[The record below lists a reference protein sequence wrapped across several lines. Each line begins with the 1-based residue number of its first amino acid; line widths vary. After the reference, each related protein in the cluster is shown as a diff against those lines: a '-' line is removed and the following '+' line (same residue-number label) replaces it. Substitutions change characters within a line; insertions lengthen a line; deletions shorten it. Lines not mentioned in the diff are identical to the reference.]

1 MLKKLFSHL
10 VLAVFLSS
18 CASAQADS
26 AQTPGPVTQPA
37 TFEVK
42 EIDGLYVPFQ
52 NGIPYP
58 SWERQERPYIELNGS
73 WRSDRQGVDHKL
85 TLYKRT
91 PETLTLLEGEG
102 AGRHKADYD
111 DSAWKEKPVPGVEDP
126 APDRYMDGAWYRRH
140 FTVPADASGKYVK
153 LMFEAANYFTD
164 VWINGKWIGCH
175 EGGYTPFAF
184 DISQYLNYGQDNVIA
199 VRVDDIPWLPNGDTS
214 PEALAT
220 NGHNIVPYATGDW
233 WNYGGITR
241 NVYLEISPPVSIV
254 RADVKAKPVNEKDSE
269 LTIDVTVYNRGD
281 TEADPS
287 LTLRIIR
294 ANVEENNLE
303 EASIKKIATGRTI
316 SVQGEASRQIA
327 LKAGEAKAF
336 RFSLKS
342 NGLKPWSPEAP
353 NLYVLQVNLGDKKA
367 KSGEFYTQFGVRE
380 ISVDKANAK
389 LLLNGKEVFL
399 RGIARHEVFY
409 GEPGPAIYGPAA
421 VVSDFKSIKD
431 ANANFVRTAHYPNQ
445 QQTYSIADRMGLLI
459 WEEIPM
465 FWFTGPEF
473 LVQKDVRGIG
483 RQMWLEMIYRDYNRP
498 SIIIWSAC
506 NECSWQAERAAF
518 IKDLRENAYKV
529 DGTRLV
535 AQSAS
540 GSDPTDATQ
549 KECDII
555 GFTTYYGIFYGSSYF
570 ADTKEALKKTH
581 EAFPDKPVISTEY
594 GVWGHYGDTP
604 QEAVQVEV
612 AKDTFSAFREF
623 PFVAGA
629 TWWTIAD
636 WHTMIVEPEI
646 MGTMTIDRKFQ
657 KPVYFQLQRQYASL
671 LGDLFVELKEPK
683 EESTLQGKANISA
696 KVTGKDKIE
705 SVELIVEGKSFG
717 RLSQK
722 KDTYQMELD
731 TSKLPEGRHT
741 LVVRVTGEV
750 LSESKGKKGYHVSDS
765 VRVNVDNIDEPPVI
779 TASLKDNDAVMGKVP
794 LKAIAV
800 DDRGIASVTYTVDGG
815 EPKQTEGMGD
825 GIYQAVLDA
834 SQLPDGSTHDI
845 KFTATDTGGHI
856 TETKAKV
863 TVDNKPGKYAELPFD
878 HDWISSNTN
887 RNDGTGYDFPAE
899 ELPDSNSEFIFN
911 GSAKVKF
918 KFGDKTD
925 GEKNTV
931 ECSRQKINFPPGYYT
946 KVHILASRHDG
957 GSKETFVLN
966 YTDGASVKAVT
977 GFSDWWGGNP
987 IYGEEIA
994 IMTAHH
1000 HEAAADRKPG
1010 VALYMQTLEPDKNKV
1025 LSSITLPA
1033 DKRLNIFAITLEG
1046 EVSNVPLPEPAIVE
1060 PGANSSVGGAVKVTA
1075 EDRQENIAKIDYSV
1089 DGGEWMPM
1097 SSSAG
1102 GTYTAEWDTVK
1113 VAGISHKINVK
1124 ATDKIGQISIKS
1136 IDVRVINKVT
1146 IVFPFDGASIYKMAT
1161 LMVEPRANKEVD
1173 KLEYSIDNGQFM
1185 EMSPNMGLYT
1195 AEWKIDEGYKPGSGH
1210 TLMVRENEKGGGVTI
1225 DTVNITAD
1233 TVKIMIAE
1241 PVKGHTI
1248 KVDKST
1254 RDWVGAAP
1262 DQENTA
1268 TVSGGEYIWVDAK
1281 GDDTG
1286 SGHYTYPTNKALTKG
1301 ADLKEFRV
1309 TWDGENLYLMIKC
1322 DRPGDFWTPYRIIG
1336 IDQDGAKGGK
1346 GGTQVLAQGDG
1357 DQDTGCYGN
1366 IKVSPELAC
1375 EYVIGISSS
1384 YKGRIWDAKGKL
1396 IARKEG
1402 DNNDTP
1408 GFLVDDAS
1416 WNSVEVAIPL
1426 KLIGGSP
1433 AGQTWRFIVGTGLQD
1448 NGVLRKIDKDAS
1460 EWHGGG
1466 GDANAPFIYDL
1477 ASPDKKTQEY
1487 ELNSYKKDGDPGDPN
1502 TFATIKRSYLTVTFS
1517 DEAKSLENVN
1527 SPQGAKSP

>member
-1 MLKKLFSHL
+1 MLKKSLFYIII
-10 VLAVFLSS
+10 AVFLLP
-18 CASAQADS
+18 CAF
-26 AQTPGPVTQPA
+26 GEPVTQPP

-42 EIDGLYVPFQ
+42 EIDGLNVPFQ
-52 NGIPYP
+52 NGIPFP
-58 SWERQERPYIELNGS
+58 SWERQERPYIELNGA
-73 WRSDRQGVDHKL
+73 WRSERQGVDHKL
-85 TLYKRT
+85 TLYSRT
-91 PETLTLLEGEG
+91 PEALKLLEQES
-102 AGRHKADYD
+102 AGRYKADYD
-111 DSAWKEKPVPGVEDP
+111 DSVWKEKTIPGVEDP

-140 FTVPADASGKYVK
+140 FTVPADAAGKYVK

-184 DISQYLNYGQDNVIA
+184 DVSQYLNYGQDNVIA
-199 VRVDDIPWLPNGDTS
+199 VRVDNIPWLPNGDTS

-220 NGHNIVPYATGDW
+220 NSHNTVPYVTGDW

-241 NVYLEISPPVSIV
+241 NVYLEISPQVSVV
-254 RADVKAKPVNEKDSE
+254 RADVKAKPVNGEDSE
-269 LTIDVTVYNRGD
+269 LTVEVTVDVTAYNRSD
-281 TEADPS
+281 AEVNTS
-287 LTLRIIR
+287 LALRIVQ
-294 ANVEENNLE
+294 ANIKENNLE
-303 EASIKKIATGRTI
+303 EASPKKIATGRTV
-316 SVQGEASRQIA
+316 SVQGETSRQIS

-342 NGLKPWSPEAP
+342 SGLKAWSPEAP

-367 KSGEFYTQFGVRE
+367 KFGEFYTQFGARE

-389 LLLNGKEVFL
+389 LLLNGKETFL

-409 GEPGPAIYGPAA
+409 GEPGPLVYGPAA
-421 VVSDFKSIKD
+421 VIADFKSIKD

-445 QQTYSIADRMGLLI
+445 QQTYTIADRMGLLV

-473 LVQKDVRGIG
+473 LIQKNVRGIG
-483 RQMWLEMIYRDYNRP
+483 RQMWLEMIYRDFNRP
-498 SIIIWSAC
+498 SIIVWSAC
-506 NECSWQAERAAF
+506 NECSWQSERAAF

-549 KECDII
+549 NQCDII
-555 GFTTYYGIFYGSSYF
+555 GFTTYYGIFYGNSYF

-594 GVWGHYGDTP
+594 GVWGRYGDTP
-604 QEAVQVEV
+604 QEAAQVEV
-612 AKDTFSAFREF
+612 AKDTFNAFKEF

-646 MGTMTIDRKFQ
+646 MGTMTIDRKFK

-671 LGDLFVELKEPK
+671 LGDLSVELKEPK
-683 EESTLQGKANISA
+683 EEAALQGKAIISA
-696 KVTGKDKIE
+696 EVRGKDKVE
-705 SVELIVEGKSFG
+705 AVELIVEGKSFG

-722 KDTYQMELD
+722 KDLYQMELD
-731 TSKLPEGRHT
+731 TAKLPEGKNT
-741 LVVRVTGEV
+741 LVVRVTA
-750 LSESKGKKGYHVSDS
+750 KKGYYVSDS
-765 VRVNVDNIDEPPVI
+765 VRVNIDNIDEPPVI
-779 TASLKDNDAVMGKVP
+779 TAGLKDNDAVMGKVP
-794 LKAIAV
+794 LKAIAA

-815 EPKQTEGMGD
+815 EPKQMESIGE

-845 KFTATDTGGHI
+845 KFIATDTGGQAAEAKANI
-856 TETKAKV
+856 TI
-863 TVDNKPGKYAELPFD
+863 DNKPGKYAELPLD
-878 HDWISSNTN
+878 HDWISWNTN

-911 GSAKVKF
+911 GTSKVKF
-918 KFGDKTD
+918 KFGDKAD
-925 GEKNTV
+925 GGKNTL
-931 ECSRQKINFPPGYYT
+931 EAGKQKITFQPGYYT
-946 KVHILASRHDG
+946 KVHILAARHDG
-957 GSKETFVLN
+957 GSKETFMLN
-966 YTDGASVKAVT
+966 YTDGTSTKAVA

-987 IYGEEIA
+987 VYGEEIA
-994 IMTAHH
+994 VMTTHH
-1000 HEAAADRKPG
+1000 HETAADRKPG
-1010 VALYMQTLEPDKNKV
+1010 VALYMQTLEPDKSKI
-1025 LSSITLPA
+1025 LSSVTLPA

-1046 EVSNVPLPEPAIVE
+1046 EVSNVPLPEPSIIE
-1060 PGANSSVGGAVKVTA
+1060 PGANSSVGGVVKIAA
-1075 EDRQENIAKIDYSV
+1075 EDKQENIAKIDYSL
-1089 DGGEWMPM
+1089 DRGDWMPM
-1097 SSSAG
+1097 SPSAE
-1102 GTYTAEWDTVK
+1102 GTYTAEWDTAK
-1113 VAGISHKINVK
+1113 VAGINHTIDVK
-1124 ATDKIGQISIKS
+1124 ATDKIGQINIKS
-1136 IDVRVINKVT
+1136 IDVRVVNKVT

-1161 LMVEPRANKEVD
+1161 LMVEPRANKEID
-1173 KLEYSIDNGQFM
+1173 KVEYSIDNGKFM

-1210 TLMVRENEKGGGVTI
+1210 TLTVREDEKGGGVTI
-1225 DTVNITAD
+1225 DTVKITAD

-1248 KVDKST
+1248 KVDKNT
-1254 RDWVGAAP
+1254 RDWIGAAP

-1268 TVSGGEYIWVDAK
+1268 TVSGGEYIWKDTS

-1286 SGHYTYPTNKALTKG
+1286 NGHYVYPTNKALAKG

-1309 TWDGENLYLMIKC
+1309 TWDNENLYLMIKC
-1322 DRPGDFWTPYRIIG
+1322 DRPGDFWTPYRLIG

-1366 IKVSPELAC
+1366 IRVSPELAC
-1375 EYVIGISSS
+1375 EYVIGISNS
-1384 YKGRIWDAKGKL
+1384 YKGRIWDAKGSL

-1402 DNNDTP
+1402 DSNDTP
-1408 GFLVDDAS
+1408 GFMVDDAS

-1448 NGVLRKIDKDAS
+1448 NGVLRKVDRDAS

-1487 ELNSYKKDGDPGDPN
+1487 ELNSYKKDGDSGDPD
-1502 TFATIKRSYLTVTFS
+1502 TFAVINRSYLVVTFS
-1517 DEAKSLENVN
+1517 DEATTKSLENID
-1527 SPQGAKSP
+1527 SPQGKK

>member
-1 MLKKLFSHL
+1 MLRKSLFYIII
-10 VLAVFLSS
+10 AVFLSP
-18 CASAQADS
+18 CAFAE
-26 AQTPGPVTQPA
+26 PITQPP

-42 EIDGLYVPFQ
+42 EIDGLNVPFQ
-52 NGIPYP
+52 NGTPFP
-58 SWERQERPYIELNGS
+58 SWERQERPYIELGGA
-73 WRSDRQGVDHKL
+73 WRSERQGVDHKL

-91 PETLTLLEGEG
+91 PETLILLENEG

-111 DSAWKEKPVPGVEDP
+111 DSTWHDKSVPGIEDP

-140 FTVPADASGKYVK
+140 FTVPADAAGKYVK

-184 DISQYLNYGQDNVIA
+184 DVSQCLNYGQDNVIA
-199 VRVDDIPWLPNGDTS
+199 VRVDNIPWLPNGDTS

-220 NGHNIVPYATGDW
+220 NGHNTVPYVTGDW

-241 NVYLEISPPVSIV
+241 NVYLEISPPVSVV
-254 RADVKAKPVNEKDSE
+254 RADIKPKLVNEKDSE
-269 LTIDVTVYNRGD
+269 LTVDVTVYNRSD
-281 TEADPS
+281 AEVNPS
-287 LTLRIIR
+287 LTLKVVQARMKDDD
-294 ANVEENNLE
+294 LG
-303 EASIKKIATGRTI
+303 EASAKKIATGRTV
-316 SVQGEASRQIA
+316 SLEGETSKPVT

-342 NGLKPWSPEAP
+342 SGLKPWSPEAP
-353 NLYVLQVNLGDKKA
+353 NLYVLQVSLGDKKA
-367 KSGEFYTQFGVRE
+367 KTSEFYTQFGVRE

-389 LLLNGKEVFL
+389 LLLNGKEIFL

-409 GEPGPAIYGPAA
+409 GEPGPLVYGPASVIA
-421 VVSDFKSIKD
+421 DFKSIKD

-445 QQTYSIADRMGLLI
+445 QQTYTIADRMGLLI

-473 LVQKDVRGIG
+473 LIQKNVRGIG
-483 RQMWLEMIYRDYNRP
+483 RQMWLEMIYRDFNRP
-498 SIIIWSAC
+498 SVIVWSAC
-506 NECSWQAERAAF
+506 NECSWQSERAAF

-549 KECDII
+549 NQCDII
-555 GFTTYYGIFYGSSYF
+555 GFTTYYGIFYGNSYF

-594 GVWGHYGDTP
+594 GVWGRYGDTT
-604 QEAVQVEV
+604 QEAAQVEV
-612 AKDTFSAFREF
+612 AKDTFSAFKEF

-636 WHTMIVEPEI
+636 WHTMIVDPEI
-646 MGTMTIDRKFQ
+646 MGTMTIDRKFK
-657 KPVYFQLQRQYASL
+657 KPVYYQLQRQYASL
-671 LGDLFVELKEPK
+671 LGDLSVELKEPK
-683 EESTLQGKANISA
+683 EEAALQGKASISA
-696 KVTGKDKIE
+696 EVRGKDSVE
-705 SVELIVEGKSFG
+705 AVELIVEGKSFG

-722 KDTYQMELD
+722 KDLYQMELD
-731 TSKLPEGRHT
+731 TAKLPEGKNT
-741 LVVRVTGEV
+741 LVVRVTA
-750 LSESKGKKGYHVSDS
+750 KKGYYVSDS
-765 VRVNVDNIDEPPVI
+765 IRINIDNIDEPPVI
-779 TASLKDNDAVMGKVP
+779 TAGLKDNDAVMGKVP
-794 LKAIAV
+794 LKAVAA

-815 EPKQTEGMGD
+815 EPKQMESIGE

-845 KFTATDTGGHI
+845 KFIATDTGGQAA
-856 TETKAKV
+856 EAKANI
-863 TVDNKPGKYAELPFD
+863 TVDNKPGKYAELPLD
-878 HDWISSNTN
+878 HDWISWNTN

-911 GSAKVKF
+911 GIAKVKF
-918 KFGDKTD
+918 NFGDKAD
-925 GEKNTV
+925 GGKNTL
-931 ECSRQKINFPPGYYT
+931 EAGKQKITFQPGYYT
-946 KVHILASRHDG
+946 KVYILAARHDG
-957 GSKETFVLN
+957 GSKETFMLN
-966 YTDGASVKAVT
+966 YTDGTSEKAVA

-987 IYGEEIA
+987 VYGEEIA
-994 IMTAHH
+994 VMTTHH

-1010 VALYMQTLEPDKNKV
+1010 VALYMQTLEPDKNKI
-1025 LSSITLPA
+1025 LSSVTLPA

-1046 EVSNVPLPEPAIVE
+1046 EVSNVPLPEPSIIE
-1060 PGANSSVGGAVKVTA
+1060 PGANSSIGGVVKITA
-1075 EDRQENIAKIDYSV
+1075 EDKQENIAKIDYSL
-1089 DGGEWMPM
+1089 DRGDWMPM
-1097 SSSAG
+1097 SPSAE
-1102 GTYTAEWDTVK
+1102 GTHTAAWDTAK
-1113 VAGISHKINVK
+1113 AAGINHTISVK
-1124 ATDKIGQISIKS
+1124 ATDKIGQIGLAS
-1136 IDVRVINKVT
+1136 IDVRVVNKVT
-1146 IVFPFDGASIYKMAT
+1146 IVFPFDGASIYKMVT
-1161 LMVEPRANKEVD
+1161 LMVEPRANKEID
-1173 KLEYSIDNGQFM
+1173 KVEYSIDNGQFM

-1225 DTVNITAD
+1225 DTVKITAD

-1241 PVKGHTI
+1241 PVKGHAI
-1248 KVDKST
+1248 KVDKNI
-1254 RDWVGAAP
+1254 RDWVGVP
-1262 DQENTA
+1262 PEQENTA
-1268 TVSGGEYIWVDAK
+1268 TVSGGEYIWKDAT

-1286 SGHYTYPTNKALTKG
+1286 NGHYVYPTNKALSKG

-1309 TWDGENLYLMIKC
+1309 TWDDENLYLIIKC
-1322 DRPGDFWTPYRIIG
+1322 DRPGDFWTPYRLIG

-1346 GGTQVLAQGDG
+1346 GGTQVLAQGGG

-1375 EYVIGISSS
+1375 EYVIGISNS
-1384 YKGRIWDAKGKL
+1384 YKGRIWDPKGNL

-1408 GFLVDDAS
+1408 GFMVDDAS

-1448 NGVLRKIDKDAS
+1448 NGVLRKVDKDAS

-1466 GDANAPFIYDL
+1466 GDASGSNPFIYDL
-1477 ASPDKKTQEY
+1477 ASPDRKTQEY
-1487 ELNSYKKDGDPGDPN
+1487 ELNSYKKDGDSGDTD
-1502 TFATIKRSYLTVTFS
+1502 TFAVINRSYLTVTFS
-1517 DEAKSLENVN
+1517 DEATK
-1527 SPQGAKSP
+1527 K

>member
-1 MLKKLFSHL
+1 MLKRSFSYL
-10 VLAVFLSS
+10 ALAVFLSS
-18 CASAQADS
+18 CAFAE
-26 AQTPGPVTQPA
+26 PVTQPT
-37 TFEVK
+37 TFEVR
-42 EIDGLYVPFQ
+42 EIDGLNVPFQ

-58 SWERQERPYIELNGS
+58 SWERQDRPYIELNGA
-73 WRSDRQGVDHKL
+73 WRSERQGVDHKL
-85 TLYKRT
+85 TLYQRT
-91 PETLTLLEGEG
+91 PETVKLLEGEG
-102 AGRHKADYD
+102 AGRHKSDYD
-111 DSAWKEKPVPGVEDP
+111 DSAWKEKPIPGVEDP

-140 FTVPADASGKYVK
+140 FTAPADAAGKYVK

-175 EGGYTPFAF
+175 EGGYTPFTF
-184 DISQYLNYGQDNVIA
+184 DIGQYLDYGQDNVIA
-199 VRVDDIPWLPNGDTS
+199 VRVDNIPWLPNGDTS
-214 PEALAT
+214 PEALNT
-220 NGHNIVPYATGDW
+220 NGHNIVPYVTGDW

-241 NVYLEISPPVSIV
+241 SVYIEISPSVSVV
-254 RADVKAKPVNEKDSE
+254 RADVKPKLANDKDSE

-281 TEADPS
+281 AEVNPS
-287 LTLRIIR
+287 LSLRIVQ
-294 ANVEENNLE
+294 ANVKESNLE
-303 EASIKKIATGRTI
+303 EASIKKIAAGRAV
-316 SVQGEASRQIA
+316 SVQGETSRQIT

-342 NGLKPWSPEAP
+342 SGLKPWSPEAP

-367 KSGEFYTQFGVRE
+367 KLGEFYTQFGVRE

-445 QQTYSIADRMGLLI
+445 QQTYLIADRMGLLV

-473 LVQKDVRGIG
+473 VIQKDVRGIG

-498 SIIIWSAC
+498 SVIIWSAC

-594 GVWGHYGDTP
+594 GFWSHYGDIP

-671 LGDLFVELKEPK
+671 LGDLTVELKEPK
-683 EESTLQGKANISA
+683 KDAVLQGKVNISA
-696 KVTGKDKIE
+696 EISGKEKPE
-705 SVELIVEGKSFG
+705 AVELIVEGKSLG
-717 RLSQK
+717 RFSQK
-722 KDTYQMELD
+722 KDLYQMELD
-731 TSKLPEGRHT
+731 TARLPEGKH
-741 LVVRVTGEV
+741 LFVVRAT
-750 LSESKGKKGYHVSDS
+750 GKKGYYVSDF
-765 VRVNVDNIDEPPVI
+765 VRVNIDNIDEPPVV
-779 TASLKDNDAVMGKVP
+779 TANLKDNDAVMGKVS
-794 LKAIAV
+794 LKAVAT
-800 DDRGIASVTYTVDGG
+800 DDRGIASVTYSVDGG
-815 EPKQTEGMGD
+815 ETKQMEGVGE
-825 GIYQAVLDA
+825 GYYQAVWDA

-845 KFTATDTGGHI
+845 KFVATDTGNQAS
-856 TETKAKV
+856 EAKAKV
-863 TVDNKPGKYAELPFD
+863 AIDNKPGRYVELPFD
-878 HDWISSNTN
+878 HDWISWNTN

-899 ELPDSNSEFIFN
+899 EMPDSNSAFVFN
-911 GSAKVKF
+911 GAGKVKF

-931 ECSRQKINFPPGYYT
+931 ESNRQKITFPPGYYT

-957 GSKETFVLN
+957 GSKEVFALN
-966 YTDGASVKAVT
+966 YTDGTSAKVMA

-987 IYGEEIA
+987 VYGEEVVMM
-994 IMTAHH
+994 MTHH

-1010 VALYMQTLEPDKNKV
+1010 VALYMQTLEPDKNKI

-1033 DKRLNIFAITLEG
+1033 DKRLNMFAITLEG
-1046 EVSNVPLPEPAIVE
+1046 EVSNVPLPEPAIIE
-1060 PGANSSVGGAVKVTA
+1060 PGSNSSVGDVVRIVA
-1075 EDRQENIAKIDYSV
+1075 EDKQENIVKIDYSL
-1089 DGGEWMPM
+1089 DGGDWIPM
-1097 SSSAG
+1097 SPSAG
-1102 GTYTAEWDTVK
+1102 GTYTAEWDTSK
-1113 VAGISHKINVK
+1113 AAGINHAISVK
-1124 ATDKIGQISIKS
+1124 ATDKIGQINIKS
-1136 IDVRVINKVT
+1136 IDVRVVNKVT
-1146 IVFPFDGASIYKMAT
+1146 VVFPFDGANIYKMAT
-1161 LMVEPRANKEVD
+1161 LMAEPRANREVD
-1173 KLEYSIDNGQFM
+1173 KLEYSIDNGQFI

-1195 AEWKIDEGYKPGSGH
+1195 AEWKIDERYKPGSSH
-1210 TLMVRENEKGGGVTI
+1210 TLMMRESEKGGGVTI
-1225 DTVNITAD
+1225 DTVKITAD

-1254 RDWVGAAP
+1254 GDWIGAAP
-1262 DQENTA
+1262 DRENTA
-1268 TVSGGEYIWVDAK
+1268 TVSRGEYIWKDAK

-1286 SGHYTYPTNKALTKG
+1286 NGHYTYPTNKALSRG
-1301 ADLKEFRV
+1301 ADLLEFRV
-1309 TWDGENLYLMIKC
+1309 TWDNENLYLMIKC

-1346 GGTQVLAQGDG
+1346 GGTQVLAQGGG
-1357 DQDTGCYGN
+1357 DQDSGCYGN
-1366 IKVSPELAC
+1366 LKVSPELAC
-1375 EYVIGISSS
+1375 EYVIGISNS

-1408 GFLVDDAS
+1408 GFLVDNFS
-1416 WNSVEVAIPL
+1416 LNSVEVAIPL
-1426 KLIGGSP
+1426 KFIGGSP
-1433 AGQTWRFIVGTGLQD
+1433 AGQTWRFIAGVGQQD
-1448 NGVLRKIDKDAS
+1448 NGIFRRINKDAS

-1466 GDANAPFIYDL
+1466 GEANGSNPYIYDL

-1487 ELNSYKKDGDPGDPN
+1487 ELNSYKKDGDPCDPD
-1502 TFATIKRSYLTVTFS
+1502 TFATIKRSYLAVTFS
-1517 DEAKSLENVN
+1517 DE
-1527 SPQGAKSP
+1527 GAKK